1 MKVYQSLKY
10 LQMKKIGYHSKIKP
24 EKRSF
29 LVHLNQNF
37 SPKTSIL
44 ILIHKTK
51 DKKNLNSEVHMVKRK
66 QAEKTVLEI
75 STTISS

>member
-10 LQMKKIGYHSKIKP
+10 LQIKKIGYHSKIKP

-37 SPKTSIL
+37 SPKTSIFDFN
-44 ILIHKTK
+44 T
-51 DKKNLNSEVHMVKRK
+51 
-66 QAEKTVLEI
+66 
-75 STTISS
+75 